1 MHYTGEELEKL
12 DLSDNPMTEE
22 VAPALA
28 EALCKQDKLV
38 RLNLNDT
45 SLKDEG
51 IQAIAEVLCPTT
63 TVCINVMFPC
73 GNQTSVW
80 QPAQGVSSSC
90 QMLEVQLGRAGL

>member
-1 MHYTGEELEKL
+1 
-12 DLSDNPMTEE
+12 MTEE

-28 EALCKQDKLV
+28 EALRKQDKLV

-51 IQAIAEVLCPTT
+51 IQAIAEVHHPTT
-63 TVCINVMFPC
+63 AVGMHVRFPFWK
-73 GNQTSVW
+73 QTSVR

-90 QMLEVQLGRAGL
+90 QVLEVQLERAGL

>member
-1 MHYTGEELEKL
+1 MHITGEELEKL

-28 EALCKQDKLV
+28 EALRKQDKLV

-51 IQAIAEVLCPTT
+51 IQAIAEVLCPS
-63 TVCINVMFPC
+63 
-73 GNQTSVW
+73 TSVCTY
-80 QPAQGVSSSC
+80 V
-90 QMLEVQLGRAGL
+90 M

>member
-1 MHYTGEELEKL
+1 M
-12 DLSDNPMTEE
+12 SDNPMTEE

-28 EALCKQDKLV
+28 EALRKQDKLV

-51 IQAIAEVLCPTT
+51 IQAIAEVPRPTT
-63 TVCINVMFPC
+63 SVCMNVIFPSWK
-73 GNQTSVW
+73 QISVW

-90 QMLEVQLGRAGL
+90 KMLEVQVGRAGL